1 MADSY
6 LKKENNKKKI
16 EKQKQKAQRREE
28 RKHTNTKGQDA
39 DNFMYV
45 DEFGQLT
52 DIPPHEREREEIN
65 LEDIQ
70 LGARKIEEESPIK
83 KGFVHFLSD
92 KGYGFITENDTKEN
106 VFFHIN
112 NCNFEVKQGHKVAF
126 EKERGEKGYNAINIE
141 MIK

>member
-16 EKQKQKAQRREE
+16 EKQKLKQQRREE
-28 RKHTNTKGQDA
+28 RKTNNLKGTDA
-39 DNFMYV
+39 EENFMYV
-45 DEFGQLT
+45 DEFGRLSHE
-52 DIPPHEREREEIN
+52 PPTAEREEIK

-70 LGARKIEEESPIK
+70 LGARKLEEESPIK

-106 VFFHIN
+106 IFFHLN
-112 NCNFEVKQGHKVAF
+112 NCDFEVKQGHKVSF
-126 EKERGEKGYNAINIE
+126 EKEKGEKGFVAVNVEFIR
-141 MIK
+141 